1 MANVINKGWK
11 YGTPAEAIG
20 SPEDEPA
27 TDVESQQSLI
37 SLLKA
42 ILQTGALIPAMLVN
56 QNIAPRL
63 TDLEARMKAL
73 EDKVP

>member
-1 MANVINKGWK
+1 MGNVISKGWM
-11 YGTPAEAIG
+11 YETPAKAIG

-27 TDVESQQSLI
+27 TDVDSQQSLI

-42 ILQTGALIPAMLVN
+42 ILQAGSLVPALLIK

-63 TDLEARMKAL
+63 TDLEARLKAL
-73 EDKVP
+73 EDKVR

>member
-1 MANVINKGWK
+1 MANVINKGWMLS
-11 YGTPAEAIG
+11 TPDKAIG

-27 TDVESQQSLI
+27 TDVDSQQSLI

-42 ILQTGALIPAMLVN
+42 ILENGSLIPAMLVN
-56 QNIAPRL
+56 HQIAPRL
-63 TDLEARMKAL
+63 KELEERVKAL